1 MIGKRTQRNK
11 SASPT
16 CARDVH
22 VHIRSFEASCCAP
35 FRVFVHV
42 GISIKKSQFFFN
54 VKTDAISE
62 PIPTFTVGFDGNMD
76 KGSFHSIRFDE
87 KSFTIPDEVSSDQDQ
102 LGRFF
107 VYHQT
112 IEDGSKV
119 CHLYK
124 LGNTKTQI
132 TLKRFG

>member
-1 MIGKRTQRNK
+1 MRLLTLIIIILVLGSKFTYAEFQY
-11 SASPT
+11 SS
-16 CARDVH
+16 
-22 VHIRSFEASCCAP
+22 
-35 FRVFVHV
+35 V
-42 GISIKKSQFFFN
+42 GYKLRADTKYINVTAVFFN